1 MKGVLLMGYGSPD
14 TQDDVKAY
22 FTSMRGNVPS
32 DAEIE
37 SLKERYKKIGKSPL
51 LEITLKQ
58 AKSLEKLLGKDYRVY
73 VGMKHWKPYISE
85 SLKQM
90 EKDGVTEAVAIA
102 MTPYFSSMSV
112 GSYIN
117 LVDGKS
123 PIKMKFVKSWCGNEF
138 FLHAAWEKLNAVN
151 DGSPVIFTAHSLPEK
166 ILEIKDPYVDEIRET
181 CAKLAA
187 MAGIRK
193 WRLAFQS
200 APQIKRERWIGPELK
215 DVADDILE
223 EHGSAIICPI
233 GFVSDHLEVLFDI
246 DIDLKEYVRGKGEI
260 KRTESL
266 NDSPLFIKAL
276 ESVVREN
283 LG

>member
-1 MKGVLLMGYGSPD
+1 MKGVLLLGYGSPD

-22 FTSMRGNVPS
+22 FTSMRGSVPS

-37 SLKERYKKIGKSPL
+37 SLKERYRKIGKSPL

-200 APQIKRERWIGPELK
+200 APQIKREGWIGPELK
-215 DVADDILE
+215 DVADDILK

-246 DIDLKEYVRGKGEI
+246 DIDLKEYVKGKGKI

-276 ESVVREN
+276 ESIVREN